1 MEKHAETAFPIHE
14 LLRQRWSPRAFR
26 DQAVEPDKVTSLFEA
41 AQWAASCF
49 NEQPWSFIVAT
60 REKTSEF
67 APMLSCL
74 REGNQAWAKRAP
86 VLMLTLAHSTFTRT
100 GQPNPHA
107 WHDVGLA
114 VGNLVV
120 QATALGLS
128 VHQMAGIFPD
138 RIREVYRVPDGYEPV
153 TGLAVGYRGD
163 PASLSEDLRERE
175 LAKRTRKALHDCVFS
190 GQWGR
195 SAPFTHRLR
204 ELPSQPLTMSSAGR

>member
-1 MEKHAETAFPIHE
+1 MDKDAETAFPIHE
-14 LLRQRWSPRAFR
+14 LLRQRWSPRAFHE
-26 DQAVEPDKVTSLFEA
+26 QAVEPDKVTGLVEA

-60 REKTSEF
+60 RDAPAEF
-67 APMLSCL
+67 AQMLSCL
-74 REGNQAWAKRAP
+74 REGNQEWAKRAP
-86 VLMLTLAHSTFTRT
+86 VLMLTLARSTFTLT

-120 QATALGLS
+120 QATASGLS
-128 VHQMAGIFPD
+128 VHQMAGILPD
-138 RIREVYRVPDGYEPV
+138 RIREVYGVPDAYEPV

-175 LAKRTRKALHDCVFS
+175 LAKRTRKALHDFVFS

-195 SAPFTHRLR
+195 SAPCTHSLR
-204 ELPSQPLTMSSAGR
+204 

>member
-1 MEKHAETAFPIHE
+1 MDKSAETAFPIHE

-26 DQAVEPDKVTSLFEA
+26 EQAVEPDTVTGLVEA

-60 REKTSEF
+60 QDAPAEF
-67 APMLSCL
+67 AQMLSCL
-74 REGNQAWAKRAP
+74 REGNQEWAKRAP
-86 VLMLTLAHSTFTRT
+86 VLMLTLARSTFTRT

-120 QATALGLS
+120 QATASGLS
-128 VHQMAGIFPD
+128 VHQMAGILPD
-138 RIREVYRVPDGYEPV
+138 RIREVYGVPDAYEPV

-175 LAKRTRKALHDCVFS
+175 LAKRTRKSLHDFVFT

-195 SAPFTHRLR
+195 SAPCTHSLR
-204 ELPSQPLTMSSAGR
+204 